1 MKMKSYTVLLKLR
14 HLFLWSSGH
23 SVEKKNRRI
32 VEEVWTMTEKVVT
45 SRPFQIL
52 LQKAKKLLEICQNVA
67 QKLLKIEKVAQRFC
81 KVAQIFLRQHV

>member
-32 VEEVWTMTEKVVT
+32 VEEVWTMTEKVVK

-52 LQKAKKLLEICQNVA
+52 LQKS
-67 QKLLKIEKVAQRFC
+67 
-81 KVAQIFLRQHV
+81 